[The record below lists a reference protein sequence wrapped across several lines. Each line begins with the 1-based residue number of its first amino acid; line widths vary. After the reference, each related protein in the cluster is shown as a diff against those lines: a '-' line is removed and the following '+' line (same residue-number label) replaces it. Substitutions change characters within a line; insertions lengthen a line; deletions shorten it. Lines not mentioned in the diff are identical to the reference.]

1 MKDAKSQNKELVRLR
16 ERKLSNRNVSL
27 YLDINENGKRHCE
40 FLKLYLV
47 DPNTSIDRATNKET
61 IKLANAIKS
70 RRLLEIQ
77 AEAHGFSNSYK
88 LDTNF
93 LDYFNQLTQDRIN
106 SKGNHGNW
114 KSCFRHL
121 EKYCNSKTTF
131 RDVDI
136 RFVEGFK
143 KYLINKSKTP
153 YDTPLS
159 QNTQNS
165 YFNKFKACLNQAF
178 DDRIIRDNPGVHV
191 KGIRAINPE
200 RQHLCLDE
208 IKLLAKTPCKREVL
222 KKAFLFSCL
231 TGMRWSDIY
240 KLTWSE
246 VHKYGDYY
254 RITFVQKKTKGLEY
268 LDINDQAKKII
279 GEKDIADKPNDKVFK
294 GLKYSGYTNF
304 ELQKWCWSAGVNKQI
319 TFHCGRHTFAVL
331 QLTLGTEIYTLS
343 RLLGHSELR
352 TTEIYAKIVDEKKR
366 DAVNRIPDINIEF

>member
-1 MKDAKSQNKELVRLR
+1 
-16 ERKLSNRNVSL
+16 
-27 YLDINENGKRHCE
+27 
-40 FLKLYLV
+40 
-47 DPNTSIDRATNKET
+47 
-61 IKLANAIKS
+61 
-70 RRLLEIQ
+70 
-77 AEAHGFSNSYK
+77 
-88 LDTNF
+88 
-93 LDYFNQLTQDRIN
+93 
-106 SKGNHGNW
+106 
-114 KSCFRHL
+114 
-121 EKYCNSKTTF
+121 
-131 RDVDI
+131 
-136 RFVEGFK
+136 
-143 KYLINKSKTP
+143 
-153 YDTPLS
+153 
-159 QNTQNS
+159 
-165 YFNKFKACLNQAF
+165 
-178 DDRIIRDNPGVHV
+178 VHV

-246 VHKYGDYY
+246 VHKYGDHY